1 MKVAF
6 VDTGLTAGGTYT
18 VAGQLS
24 RCLLDRGH
32 SALLVGAAPPESL
45 TEMLP
50 AALPRVRLQM
60 PFTYLDRLGSR
71 DRLRDGGDGA
81 LTRLRLRLWARY
93 GEICNIGYV
102 WRLRNLLRRNRPDVV
117 SVSNSLEAVF
127 AAWLAARPIVYQLHG
142 PLAATLGALDRAAFS
157 KVTAFSAVSRYVAD
171 TAVSAG
177 IAAERVTVLHNF
189 LHPRADQPTR
199 EDSRRMLG
207 LPPDVPV
214 VAMVG
219 RIVPWKGQVELVR
232 AVAEAARRHP
242 RIHLLIAGDAAD
254 GTEQYLRDV
263 HACVAQGGLAERT
276 HFTGHLADS
285 YLAYRAADVLAHC
298 SIDPEPF
305 GMVLLEAMD
314 AGTPVVAANS
324 GGPLEIIE
332 DGVSGLL
339 VDPKDPHRLADALS
353 TLLTEPERA
362 EAIRARARLRLREK
376 FSPDVAAH
384 KYLDFFERVVA
395 ACTSRP

>member
-32 SALLVGAAPPESL
+32 SALLVGAAAPESL

-50 AALPRVRLQM
+50 SGLRRIRLRM
-60 PFTYLDRLGSR
+60 PYTYLDRLGAR
-71 DRLRDGGDGA
+71 DRLREGRDGA
-81 LTRLRLRLWARY
+81 LTRLRLHLWARY
-93 GEICNIGYV
+93 GEILNLGYV
-102 WRLRNLLRRNRPDVV
+102 WRLRNLLRRDRPDIV
-117 SVSNSLEAVF
+117 SVNNSHEAVF
-127 AAWLAARPIVYQLHG
+127 AAWLAARPVVYQLHG
-142 PLAATLGALDRAAFS
+142 PVAPTLGALDRAAFS
-157 KVTAFSAVSRYVAD
+157 KVSAFAAVSRYVAD
-171 TAVSAG
+171 TAVAAG
-177 IAAERVTVLHNF
+177 IPADRVKVLHNF
-189 LHPRADQPTR
+189 LHPRAVQPTR
-199 EDSRRMLG
+199 EESRRMLG

-214 VAMVG
+214 IAMVG
-219 RIVPWKGQVELVR
+219 RIVPWKGQLELVH
-232 AVAEAARRHP
+232 AVAKAARRDP
-242 RIHLLIAGDAAD
+242 RIHLLMVGDAAD

-263 HACVAQGGLAERT
+263 QACVAEGGLAERT
-276 HFTGHLADS
+276 HFTGHLADA
-285 YLAYRAADVLAHC
+285 YPAYRAADVLAHC

-339 VDPKDPHRLADALS
+339 VDPKDRDGLADAL
-353 TLLTEPERA
+353 LRVLGDRPRA
-362 EAIRARARLRLREK
+362 DGMRASARERLREK
-376 FSPDVAAH
+376 FSPDVAAQ
-384 KYLDFFERVVA
+384 KYLDFFAHAVA
-395 ACTSRP
+395 G